1 MRSLHAR
8 LLAALLALACAGL
21 LVLAAITYTEQRSF
35 LEGRINQEVR
45 TAEPALNN
53 LLDKEAGG
61 TFEKRAAQGAAGG
74 APLGATPGQSPA
86 GAEGHGQGGSSP
98 GGGPGGQPAPNL
110 PPGTFGQLRSAS
122 GKVVLSEFLT
132 FGQARPAE
140 PRIPAHVP
148 IGTVFTVGSKGS
160 SGLQYRA
167 YATKDQA
174 GNVTIA
180 AIPTSDEQQTLS
192 HLLLVEGLVIAGV
205 LALLA
210 VGASWAVRL
219 GLRPLDRIGR
229 TASEIAAGDLAR
241 RVSPADTRTEVGR
254 LGLALNAMLA
264 RLEQAF
270 AERTSSEQRLR
281 RFLADAS
288 HELRTPLASI
298 RGYAELFRMGAA
310 SDAHDTELAMRRIE
324 EEASR
329 MGKLVED
336 LLTLARLD
344 QAPVPRRSHVELAEL
359 AANAVA
365 DARAMAPER
374 AITLAAEQEVIVA
387 GDRDQLHQVLA
398 NLLRNA
404 LVHTP
409 EGTPIE
415 VSLEREGELATLR
428 VRDHGPGLPGSEE
441 ELFERF
447 WRSERGRERGRA
459 GAGLGLSIT
468 RAIVEAHGGQIGAAQ
483 AQGGGAV
490 FTVMLPAVSAAPAPA
505 QGQAAHDVAAAPARR
520 EAER

>member
-8 LLAALLALACAGL
+8 LLAAVLALACAGL
-21 LVLAAITYTEQRSF
+21 LVLAAITYTEQSSF

-45 TAEPALNN
+45 TAEPALNH
-53 LLDKEAGG
+53 LLDEKAGG
-61 TFEKRAAQGAAGG
+61 AFEKRAAQGAAGG
-74 APLGATPGQSPA
+74 APQGVGTAPSTPGA
-86 GAEGHGQGGSSP
+86 AGQGP
-98 GGGPGGQPAPNL
+98 DQGGPGGLPAPNL

-122 GKVVLSEFLT
+122 GKVVRGEFLT
-132 FGQARPAE
+132 FGQAKPAE
-140 PRIPAHVP
+140 PKIPAHVP
-148 IGTVFTVGSKGS
+148 IEHVFTVGSKGS

-167 YATKDQA
+167 YATRDQA

-205 LALLA
+205 LVLLA

-229 TASEIAAGDLAR
+229 TASEIAAGDLSR
-241 RVSPADTRTEVGR
+241 RVSPAETGTEVGR

-298 RGYAELFRMGAA
+298 RGYAELFRMGAV
-310 SDAHDTELAMRRIE
+310 SDEHDTELAMRRIE

-344 QAPVPRRSHVELAEL
+344 QAPVPRRSRVDLAEL

-374 AITLAAEQEVIVA
+374 AITLAAEQEVVVA

-415 VSLEREGELATLR
+415 VSLEREGELAALR
-428 VRDHGPGLPGSEE
+428 VRDHGPGLAGSGE

-468 RAIVEAHGGQIGAAQ
+468 RAIVEAHGGEIGAAQ
-483 AQGGGAV
+483 AEGGGAM
-490 FTVMLPAVSAAPAPA
+490 FTVLLPPVSAAAA
-505 QGQAAHDVAAAPARR
+505 EGQAAHDVAAAPARR

>member
-8 LLAALLALACAGL
+8 LLAAVLALACAGL
-21 LVLAAITYTEQRSF
+21 LVLAAITYTEQSSF
-35 LEGRINQEVR
+35 LEGRLNQEVR
-45 TAEPALNN
+45 SAAPQLERALGRN
-53 LLDKEAGG
+53 EQAG
-61 TFEKRAAQGAAGG
+61 TERAAPGAAGG
-74 APLGATPGQSPA
+74 APLAPPSAPGAPGDA
-86 GAEGHGQGGSSP
+86 
-98 GGGPGGQPAPNL
+98 GGGPDAIGANGAPNL
-110 PPGTFGQLRSAS
+110 PPGTYGQLREAS
-122 GKVVLSEFLT
+122 GKEHHIFLN
-132 FGQARPAE
+132 FEQSKPAE
-140 PRIPAHVP
+140 PKIPAQVP
-148 IGTVFTVGSKGS
+148 IGRTFTVGSKGS

-167 YATKDQA
+167 YATRDPA

-180 AIPTSDEQQTLS
+180 AIPTSEVEQTLS

-205 LALLA
+205 LVLLA
-210 VGASWAVRL
+210 AGASWALRL
-219 GLRPLDRIGR
+219 GLRPLDRIER
-229 TASEIAAGDLAR
+229 TASEIAAGDLSR

-310 SDAHDTELAMRRIE
+310 SSAQDTELAMRRIE

-344 QAPVPRRSHVELAEL
+344 QAPPPRRSEVELAEL

-365 DARAMAPER
+365 DARAIAPER
-374 AITLAAEQEVIVA
+374 AITLCAERDGIVA

-415 VSLEREGELATLR
+415 VSLEREGELLALR
-428 VRDHGPGLPGSEE
+428 VRDHGPGLPASEQ

-459 GAGLGLSIT
+459 GAGLGLPIT
-468 RAIVEAHGGQIGAAQ
+468 RAIVEAHGGRISAAQ
-483 AQGGGAV
+483 AEGGGAL
-490 FTVMLPAVSAAPAPA
+490 FTVMLPPSRATAAPAELPA
-505 QGQAAHDVAAAPARR
+505 ALDAPAAHARR
-520 EAER
+520 DAEH